1 MNYRYMPLFIQG
13 NALTGVYCGQ
23 WGMTDDKDIE
33 YVKEMYPLTV
43 LAIQELVEREC
54 DYLEFTGSMLFDEYP
69 DKLGILRIVNKIF
82 ENLKTDEASCR
93 GEECMTYPDDQ
104 WLKDIIMVM
113 FLNEMYR
120 RRQQRRKYY

>member
-69 DKLGILRIVNKIF
+69 DKLGILRVVNKIF
-82 ENLKTDEASCR
+82 ESLKEDEASCQ